1 MKLQLLI
8 EIDKDTIF
16 EETANLSKTMWGKFF
31 DVSVVLVLWIVG
43 TYCNDLVIFLSLNYI
58 DLVFHHICLMNK
70 LF

>member
-58 DLVFHHICLMNK
+58 DLVFIIYV
-70 LF
+70 

>member
-16 EETANLSKTMWGKFF
+16 EETANLSKTMWRKFF